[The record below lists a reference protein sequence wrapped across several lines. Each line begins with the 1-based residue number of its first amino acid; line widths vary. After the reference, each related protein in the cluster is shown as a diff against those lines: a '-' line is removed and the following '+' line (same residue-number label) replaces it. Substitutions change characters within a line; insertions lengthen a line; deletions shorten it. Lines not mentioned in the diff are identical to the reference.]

1 MQEQNNI
8 HTTLLSLKKYLEN
21 TFQFKANRESS
32 LGYVNVTLA
41 PIEKEGQ
48 KEGEDIV
55 ITLLRLEEET
65 SRKPQSVF
73 QYGID
78 EKDGKRKALSKK
90 RNPDVCLNLYVLIS
104 SHAQVYE
111 TALAQISDVVYW
123 MNSIDYEMGS
133 DEISGNH
140 LRVELQSLTAEQHNS
155 MWQTLGGKMVP
166 SVVYKV
172 RMVTISSESSS
183 QPVYPVSS
191 LSLTGSSGPW
201 SSLLV
206 KLHAGEGLSEE
217 EQDDLRQEMVVR
229 YAYPRMDME
238 IVNEEGDSEELKRR
252 KSVLRQWMNEETW
265 HESEIDRKD
274 QSGEFVFPARI
285 RDVKHQQLDSLIAA
299 LAEIYK
305 KSPEE
310 RTPTETKALNRVLE
324 DSEIKEGI
332 QNKLTY

>member
-1 MQEQNNI
+1 MY
-8 HTTLLSLKKYLEN
+8 TTLYLIKEYLKN
-21 TFQFKANRESS
+21 CFQYKETGRNN

-41 PIEKEGQ
+41 PIEKDGQ

-55 ITLLRLEEET
+55 ITLLRVEEET
-65 SRKPQSVF
+65 SRKPQSVYQY

-78 EKDGKRKALSKK
+78 EKDGKRKAISKK

-104 SHAQVYE
+104 SHAQIYE

-123 MNSIDYEMGS
+123 MNSIDYEMNS
-133 DEISGNH
+133 DEISGKH

-172 RMVTISSESSS
+172 RMVTISSEPST
-183 QPVYPVSS
+183 QPVYQVSS

-206 KLHAGEGLSEE
+206 KLHAGEELSDEE
-217 EQDDLRQEMVVR
+217 KDDLRREMVVR
-229 YAYPRMDME
+229 YAYPRMDAE
-238 IVNEEGDSEELKRR
+238 IVDEEDDSEELKRR
-252 KSVLRQWMNEETW
+252 KAVLRQWMREETW
-265 HESEIDRKD
+265 HESEIDRTD
-274 QSGEFVFPARI
+274 SIGEFVYPTRI
-285 RDVKHQQLDSLIAA
+285 RSVKHQQRESLIAA
-299 LAEIYK
+299 LKEIYK

-310 RTPTETKALNRVLE
+310 RTPTETQALNRALK
-324 DSEIKEGI
+324 DAEIKEDI
-332 QNKLTY
+332 QKNIN